1 MRAKFALFI
10 ILLASILSACGLFQ
24 KAEPT
29 AIPTET
35 TVPTPTL
42 VPTPATPLAILVI
55 PADMDKDASDA
66 YQKEVYDLAGQSG
79 MRFQVRNS
87 LTTGDLEPGLKIV
100 VALPPDPGIAALAA
114 AAPQVQFL
122 SIGISGIS
130 AGGNVS
136 ALAAGS
142 QTDIP
147 AFVAGYAAAMIS
159 NDYHTGMLMP
169 KDSAPA
175 QSAATAF
182 ANGMAYYCGLCQP
195 VYDVTNSF
203 PQFIAIPTDEVKA
216 NYLGYANTLISQYRV
231 DTIYLYPDIQIK
243 ELTDQLGTTG
253 AQYIGNSLPDPR
265 PGGWVMTIRPDEV
278 KAIQAAWPDLVAG
291 KGGQNIQ
298 SPLGLADVDSQI
310 LSPGKQKMVEQVL
323 DGLLSGRIAT
333 GTNP

>member
-1 MRAKFALFI
+1 VRAKVFLVI
-10 ILLASILSACGLFQ
+10 ILLSAILSACGLFK

-29 AIPTET
+29 VIPTET
-35 TVPTPTL
+35 PVPTPTL
-42 VPTPATPLAILVI
+42 VPTPSLPLAILVL
-55 PADMDKDASDA
+55 PADLDKETSDS

-87 LTTGDLEPGLKIV
+87 LAPADIEPGLKIV

-122 SIGISGIS
+122 AIGIPGIS
-130 AGGNVS
+130 AGGNIS
-136 ALAAGS
+136 TLAAGS

-147 AFVAGYAAAMIS
+147 AFIAGYTAAMIS
-159 NDYHTGMLMP
+159 NDFHTGMVLP
-169 KDSAPA
+169 KDNAAA

-195 VYDVTNSF
+195 FYYVADSF
-203 PQFIAIPTDEVKA
+203 PAFLTIPGDEKKT
-216 NYLGYANTLISQYRV
+216 NYLGYVNTLISQYRV
-231 DTIYLYPDIQIK
+231 DTIYLYPDIEVK

-253 AQYIGNSLPDPR
+253 GQFIGATLPNPK
-265 PGGWVMTIRPDEV
+265 PAGWVMTISPDQV
-278 KAIQAAWPDLVAG
+278 KAITKAWPNLVAG
-291 KGGQNIQ
+291 QGGQNVQ
-298 SPLGLADVDSQI
+298 SPLGLADVDPGI
-310 LSPGKQKMVEQVL
+310 LSPGKQRLVQQVL